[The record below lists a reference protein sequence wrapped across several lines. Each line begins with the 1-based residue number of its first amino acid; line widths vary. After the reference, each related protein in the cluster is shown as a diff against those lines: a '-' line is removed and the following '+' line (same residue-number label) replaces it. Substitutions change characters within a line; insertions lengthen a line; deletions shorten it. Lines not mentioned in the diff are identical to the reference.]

1 MKQFGNHVGR
11 LVFLFLVF
19 SSGMF
24 ISSSGRYN
32 VIIIII
38 IVIII
43 IIIITHILLVHVIL
57 ISSVAQMFLNHLK
70 FIYKSA

>member
-38 IVIII
+38 I